1 MDPAPSEILQH
12 KTSPNSDPA
21 ALMQLTT
28 ELTAQASQLALH
40 QHQLQRLTTLTEKL
54 VTALQGLRITQPQ
67 AAANPPPAPANPP
80 AMQTP
85 PVSPRLA
92 FPDIFD
98 GDSTKCKGFLLQCS
112 LFVNQQPSLYPT
124 ESSRT
129 AFVCSLSSAKLWT
142 GLLRYGGPMVP
153 PSLPSTHFSITSGRC
168 LNIQLREEARVSS
181 FLHSHKA
188 GELRSIMCYHS
199 ALWRHKLRGWRIP

>member
-1 MDPAPSEILQH
+1 MDPAPSDALLQ

-21 ALMQLTT
+21 ALKQLTT

-40 QHQLQRLTTLTEKL
+40 QHQLQRLTTLTEVL
-54 VTALQGLRITQPQ
+54 VTALQGVRISQPLD
-67 AAANPPPAPANPP
+67 AANRPPAPANPP
-80 AMQTP
+80 ALPTP

-92 FPDIFD
+92 FPEKFD
-98 GDSTKCKGFLLQCS
+98 GNPTKCKGFLLQCS

-129 AFVCSLSSAKLWT
+129 AFVCSLLT
-142 GLLRYGGPMVP
+142 GRALDWATAVP
-153 PSLPSTHFSITSGRC
+153 PSLPSTHFSIISGRY
-168 LNIQLREEARVSS
+168 LNIQLREEARVSN
-181 FLHSHKA
+181 FLRSHKA
-188 GELRSIMCYHS
+188 EELRLIMLCHS